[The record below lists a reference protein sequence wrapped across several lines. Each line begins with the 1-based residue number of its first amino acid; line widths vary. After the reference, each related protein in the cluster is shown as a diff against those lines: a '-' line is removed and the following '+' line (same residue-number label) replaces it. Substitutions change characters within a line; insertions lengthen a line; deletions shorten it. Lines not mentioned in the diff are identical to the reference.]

1 MKEIYCK
8 FYEDIKKKRKL
19 NHEEIKTLMD
29 IVRKELSFLIKY
41 NIPPVPKNYERWFM
55 VFCYVNENHK
65 NLTDL
70 ELIGLYKEIF
80 DEDIS
85 EVKEEETE
93 ELTEKLNLIAEKLD
107 VIMLDLISNITNH
120 QNKIDLHASKLS
132 FEEEISVSDINRTI
146 KLILKELHELKEQNL
161 SLKKEIENYHKEIK
175 YLQNELASARAEAN
189 FDFLTGLVNRKRFER
204 AIEDAIKDFHKKNY
218 PFSIIFVDVDNFKK
232 VNDTYGH
239 LVGDIVLKEIA
250 SIFKFYLRANTVVG
264 RIGGEEFCI
273 LLPGVEIEDA
283 KNIAER
289 LRKIIENREIKL
301 EDGTVLKVTA
311 SFGVTQVKM
320 GDTLKTILERADK
333 ALYKAKKTGK
343 NKVEIEF

>member
-1 MKEIYCK
+1 
-8 FYEDIKKKRKL
+8 
-19 NHEEIKTLMD
+19 N
-29 IVRKELSFLIKY
+29 
-41 NIPPVPKNYERWFM
+41 N
-55 VFCYVNENHK
+55 
-65 NLTDL
+65 
-70 ELIGLYKEIF
+70 
-80 DEDIS
+80 
-85 EVKEEETE
+85 
-93 ELTEKLNLIAEKLD
+93 
-107 VIMLDLISNITNH
+107 
-120 QNKIDLHASKLS
+120 IDLHASKLS
-132 FEEEISVSDINRTI
+132 ISEEEISVSDINKTV

-161 SLKKEIENYHKEIK
+161 SLKKEVENYHKEIK
-175 YLQNELASARAEAN
+175 HLQKELASARAEAN

-239 LVGDIVLKEIA
+239 LAGDIVLKEIA

-283 KNIAER
+283 RNIAER

-311 SFGVTQVKM
+311 SFGITQVKI

-343 NKVEIEF
+343 NKVEVEF